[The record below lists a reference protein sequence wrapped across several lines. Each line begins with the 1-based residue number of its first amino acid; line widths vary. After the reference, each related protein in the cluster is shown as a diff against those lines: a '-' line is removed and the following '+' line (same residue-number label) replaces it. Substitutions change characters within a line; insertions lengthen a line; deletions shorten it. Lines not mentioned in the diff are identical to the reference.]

1 MSDLTGKTL
10 GQYQI
15 VELVQDTGS
24 ALIYKGFQPNMNRY
38 VAVEVLKS
46 PDHAAVQAFMQRNEL
61 LAQIQ
66 HPNILPIYDSGQ
78 TEGLHYRVTALADGG
93 VLQDHLMAYY
103 DPGKAAGLLSG
114 VVAGLEQIHS
124 QGWVHGNLE
133 PGNIYLNQAEQPL
146 LTDFGLSKGAGI
158 PITPY
163 MSPEQVQGDVVD
175 KRTDVYALGVLLYTL
190 LIGETPPAG
199 VVVSPRA
206 KRPNLPASVEKVILK
221 AMAQNPEARFQ
232 SASEFQHALTAALQ
246 PVVPTPTSAPQTQAY
261 QPPPPASRGT
271 NWAAIILGVI
281 LVVVICGG
289 IFFVFNWWSNRPVE
303 PAPGE
308 PVQPPAEVEP
318 TAAPVEPEQP
328 VEPPAE
334 VEPPDDSVG
343 EEPPSEPGEGDQ
355 PAQLPAV
362 CSSGGFAGGF
372 FILGSVLMVRKR
384 SYRKRKTFV
393 SEPSKPQ
400 F

>member
-46 PDHAAVQAFMQRNEL
+46 TDPAAVQAFMQQNEL

-78 TEGLHYRVTALADGG
+78 TEGLHYRVTALAEGG

-114 VVAGLEQIHS
+114 A
-124 QGWVHGNLE
+124 
-133 PGNIYLNQAEQPL
+133 
-146 LTDFGLSKGAGI
+146 
-158 PITPY
+158 
-163 MSPEQVQGDVVD
+163 VD

-232 SASEFQHALTAALQ
+232 SASKFQHALTAALL
-246 PVVPTPTSAPQTQAY
+246 PEVPTPTSPPQTQAY

-308 PVQPPAEVEP
+308 PVQPPVEVEP

-355 PAQLPAV
+355 PTQLPAV

-372 FILGSVLMVRKR
+372 FILGNVLMVRKR